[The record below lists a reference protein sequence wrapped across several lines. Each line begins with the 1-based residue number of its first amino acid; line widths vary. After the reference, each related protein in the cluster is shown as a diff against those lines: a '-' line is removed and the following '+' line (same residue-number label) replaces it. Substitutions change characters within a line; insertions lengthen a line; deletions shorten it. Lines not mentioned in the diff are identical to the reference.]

1 MNARATLILENGD
14 LRTQSAD
21 NSQAQAVAVADGRI
35 LAVGTNQ
42 DIAAF
47 AGPETKRIDLEGRL
61 CLPGFMDAHIHYYQW
76 SMGRQQL
83 NLEKARSF
91 DEFMVLLREFAA
103 RTPVGEWIVGQGFN
117 ESDWPEN
124 RIPLRQ
130 DLDQAAPGHPVLIY
144 RCDLH
149 LAVANTQALQRG
161 KVTGN
166 SRPPSDGKLDLDE
179 KGEPTG
185 VLREGAVCLVRDA
198 IPRTTLDALT
208 EAMDFTQTAAHA
220 LGLTSI
226 GDVRLSGVKSEA
238 QLTMRAWQRLREQD
252 KLRLRCWTGIPDE
265 LRPLAQEL
273 GLRSGLGDDY
283 LRIGHVKYFF
293 DGGMGARTAWMVDPY
308 DDTGQTGL
316 CVYPPEELYE
326 ELCACHDAGLAAM
339 VHSIGDRS
347 TRELI
352 TLYERML
359 TPERRAASSAPRIS
373 HHIEHAQIIRPEDI
387 QRLARLGLPVS
398 MMPHN
403 MVLDINMI
411 QQCSKASAANA
422 YAFRPMI
429 DAGIPVMFSS
439 DCPVCD
445 PAPLVNIQAAVTRQ
459 RDDGTPAGGWHP
471 ELRVS
476 VEEAVK
482 AYTSVPAAVYGL
494 ADSAGK
500 LQPGFRADL
509 IVLDKN
515 IYEIDPLE
523 IGRSHVVLTVFD
535 GQVVYEG

>member
-1 MNARATLILENGD
+1 MAIRG
-14 LRTQSAD
+14 
-21 NSQAQAVAVADGRI
+21 GRI
-35 LAVGTNQ
+35 LAVGSNQ
-42 DIAAF
+42 DMAGF
-47 AGPETKRIDLEGRL
+47 AGGGTRRVDLGGRL
-61 CLPGFMDAHIHYYQW
+61 ACPDSWTRTMHYYQW
-76 SMGRQQL
+76 SMGRRQL
-83 NLEKARSF
+83 NLEQARSF
-91 DEFMVLLREFAA
+91 DDFMRMLGEFAA
-103 RTPVGEWIVGQGFN
+103 KTPEGQWIIGQGFN

-124 RIPLRQ
+124 RMPLRQ
-130 DLDQAAPGHPVLIY
+130 DLDKAAPGHPVLIY

-149 LAVANTQALQRG
+149 LAVANSEALRRG
-161 KVTGN
+161 NVTGD
-166 SRPPSDGKLDLDE
+166 SRPPSDGALDKDAQ
-179 KGEPTG
+179 GHPTG
-185 VLREGAVCLVRDA
+185 VMREGAVCLVRDA
-198 IPRTTLDALT
+198 IPRVTLEELT
-208 EAMDFTQTAAHA
+208 EAMDATQAVAHA
-220 LGLTSI
+220 LGLTSLADRPPER
-226 GDVRLSGVKSEA
+226 GEKRGPADHAGL
-238 QLTMRAWQRLREQD
+238 QRLREQD

-265 LRPLAQEL
+265 MRPLAQEL

-293 DGGMGARTAWMVDPY
+293 DGGMGARTAWMIDPY
-308 DDTGQTGL
+308 EDTGETGL

-339 VHSIGDRS
+339 VHSIGDRA

-352 TLYERML
+352 GLYERML
-359 TPERRAASSAPRIS
+359 TPERRAADSAPRIS
-373 HHIEHAQIIRPEDI
+373 HHIEHAQVIRPDDI

-411 QQCSKASAANA
+411 EQCAKDSAANA

-445 PAPLVNIQAAVTRQ
+445 PAPLVNIQGAVTRQ
-459 RDDGTPAGGWHP
+459 RADGTPAGGWHP

-476 VEEAVK
+476 VDEAVK
-482 AYTSVPAAVYGL
+482 AYTTVPAAVYGL
-494 ADSAGK
+494 ADSAGQ
-500 LQPGFRADL
+500 LRQGFRADM

-523 IGRSHVVLTVFD
+523 IGRSQVVLTVFD
-535 GQVVYEG
+535 GQVVFEG